1 MNLLSPGWLLAHY
14 QRYLHS
20 SVRFYRFLLPF
31 LLLLHGWTMWEGPSR
46 READGCEVWNF
57 LLFLC
62 YISTNTLKKQKKK
75 NHQFLTI
82 YDFILSRLAKLPSCL
97 LVILI
102 AVPVD
107 VLLITAVALWKSPY
121 MLFRGWK
128 RLLEDLIGREGPFL
142 ETVCVPFAGLAII
155 LWPLAVLGAVI
166 GAIISSFFLAL
177 YSGVIVHQV
186 CHK

>member
-1 MNLLSPGWLLAHY
+1 
-14 QRYLHS
+14 
-20 SVRFYRFLLPF
+20 
-31 LLLLHGWTMWEGPSR
+31 
-46 READGCEVWNF
+46 
-57 LLFLC
+57 
-62 YISTNTLKKQKKK
+62 
-75 NHQFLTI
+75 LTI

-142 ETVCVPFAGLAII
+142 ETVCVPIAGLAII